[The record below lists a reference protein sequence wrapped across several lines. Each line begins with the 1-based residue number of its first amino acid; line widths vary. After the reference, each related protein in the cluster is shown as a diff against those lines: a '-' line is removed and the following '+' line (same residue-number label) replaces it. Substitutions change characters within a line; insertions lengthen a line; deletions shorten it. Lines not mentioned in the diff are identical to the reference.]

1 MNVGASIARPA
12 VKSSD
17 FADPLCEFVTFC
29 RADGQWP
36 PLHPK
41 SNIYATIVQ
50 YRHRYVEG
58 DRKGR
63 PYEMNTKKSPD
74 RWSGDSAYFSRFSS
88 VAEVRLVR

>member
-1 MNVGASIARPA
+1 MDVGASIARPA
-12 VKSSD
+12 VKPSD
-17 FADPLCEFVTFC
+17 FADTLCKFVTFC

-74 RWSGDSAYFSRFSS
+74 RVVGGLLHFSRFSS